1 MINSLDILA
10 KLQKKNGVRVIS
22 FGFSKVSDIKFISIR
37 KKQNSF
43 LLTLL
48 VYKKRLVIKINNEN
62 KNNIMNILSC
72 ASVINELN
80 LPLSEIQSFFK
91 DKILLKGRGKIN
103 KINKFNKKF
112 FLVDE
117 SYNAN
122 PLSVKSAIENFS
134 NIKKKGKRKYF
145 LFGDMLEL
153 GKNSHIYHK
162 KISKFINNSDI
173 DKTYVYGSK
182 VLETYRLISK
192 KKRGEVIKDLKSF
205 SGKIS
210 NILNNGD
217 YLMIKGSNA
226 TGLHKVSKDF
236 IGRQN

>member
-1 MINSLDILA
+1 MNWIYLLI
-10 KLQKKNGVRVIS
+10 KL
-22 FGFSKVSDIKFISIR
+22 
-37 KKQNSF
+37 
-43 LLTLL
+43 
-48 VYKKRLVIKINNEN
+48 
-62 KNNIMNILSC
+62 
-72 ASVINELN
+72 
-80 LPLSEIQSFFK
+80 EIFFK
-91 DKILLKGRGKIN
+91 NRILLKGRGKIS

-112 FLVDE
+112 FLIDE

-122 PLSVKSAIENFS
+122 PLSVKSAIQNFS
-134 NIKKKGKRKYF
+134 NIKKGGKRKYF

-153 GKNSHIYHK
+153 GKNSLFYHK

-226 TGLHKVSKDF
+226 TGLHKVSKEF